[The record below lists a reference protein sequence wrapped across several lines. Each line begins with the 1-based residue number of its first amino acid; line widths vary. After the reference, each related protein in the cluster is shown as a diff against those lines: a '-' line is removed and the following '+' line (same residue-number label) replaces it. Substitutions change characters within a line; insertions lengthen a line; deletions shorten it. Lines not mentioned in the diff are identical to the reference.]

1 MKLAYFSFHWVV
13 VENAMTTNTIDAKA
27 LIGAEAPAVLPSVT
41 SAPSVLMSTQ
51 WKMPTVSSYCRE
63 INIALVVPL
72 KKSQGILL

>member
-1 MKLAYFSFHWVV
+1 MEYIFLSTQRSRINPINFYCFTRNSEMKLAYFSFHWVV

-51 WKMPTVSSYCRE
+51 
-63 INIALVVPL
+63 
-72 KKSQGILL
+72 